1 MGDCN
6 FRPSPTESTPL
17 NRSSKIWYRWL
28 CRRTLRLCQ
37 LWCKSVD
44 GGLLGKWLKHNEFFY
59 LYLFSST
66 HLQVRPVDGFS
77 RMMAQT
83 TLTRA
88 RMCLLG
94 VSLTLLPILGVKSPV
109 NPNCGGVSRRFQAKR
124 AKYWKFHVIE
134 TTASISTKFC
144 TTIETI
150 IWSSWVVPIGAQQ
163 IHYSRW
169 RTAAIL
175 KKNVKSPYLCNS
187 LTDFDKIWHS
197 DAHWPLTADLSLK
210 FRIFENLPSW
220 KITKIVISPQRF
232 DRSLLNLLRW
242 CKIGLL
248 TARPLKIE
256 FQKSKMANSCH
267 FENRYIILY
276 LQPFD
281 WFW

>member
-17 NRSSKIWYRWL
+17 NRSSKNLVQVIMSADPTAVP
-28 CRRTLRLCQ
+28 TLVQ
-37 LWCKSVD
+37 SVD

-66 HLQVRPVDGFS
+66 HLQVRSVDGFS

-83 TLTRA
+83 MLTRA

-94 VSLTLLPILGVKSPV
+94 VSLTLLPILGVKSPI
-109 NPNCGGVSRRFQAKR
+109 NPNCGGVNRRFQAKR

-175 KKNVKSPYLCNS
+175 KKK
-187 LTDFDKIWHS
+187 
-197 DAHWPLTADLSLK
+197 
-210 FRIFENLPSW
+210 R
-220 KITKIVISPQRF
+220 
-232 DRSLLNLLRW
+232 
-242 CKIGLL
+242 
-248 TARPLKIE
+248 
-256 FQKSKMANSCH
+256 
-267 FENRYIILY
+267 
-276 LQPFD
+276 
-281 WFW
+281 